1 MIISKNE
8 LKSLIISLL
17 PVAFKY
23 TREFLLVKGKI
34 NVKIL
39 LAYIIYKGKK
49 IRSLYEFFR
58 TICNF
63 NRSPLCR

>member
-39 LAYIIYKGKK
+39 LAYIIIKERK
-49 IRSLYEFFR
+49 
-58 TICNF
+58 
-63 NRSPLCR
+63 